1 MGKLNLT
8 SNFNNGFFE
17 AIFLR
22 EMRAEKWKEMK
33 LWKEV
38 KKEVLKNGKEVKKEV
53 LKEVEKE
60 EDHLLS

>member
-22 EMRAEKWKEMK
+22 GDEGG
-33 LWKEV
+33 EV
-38 KKEVLKNGKEVKKEV
+38 EGDEGVEGGKKEV